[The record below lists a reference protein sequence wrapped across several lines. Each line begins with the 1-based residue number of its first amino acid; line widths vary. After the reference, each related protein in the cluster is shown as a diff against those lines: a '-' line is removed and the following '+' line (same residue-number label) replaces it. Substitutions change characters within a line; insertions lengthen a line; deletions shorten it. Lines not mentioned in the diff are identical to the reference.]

1 MFAKSSI
8 SHLHPTKILLCHPQF
23 FEVVDV
29 KNAHMKDQIG
39 KTNKGKAILQW
50 ENLVSEYKKI
60 AEEGGLSEVSILK
73 GEEGLEDMVFAANQ
87 TFPFLD
93 REGNKKVLLSN
104 MKHPNRQKEVPFY
117 QRFFEQKGYHA
128 CSLPSNLLFEGM
140 GDLLPVPGTQRA
152 ICGYG
157 FRTGV
162 STIDHLKHL
171 TQLDIVGLELVNPD
185 FYHLDTCLVPL
196 NTTTVLYTPTAFSEQ
211 SNRQIKQLFS
221 SCIEIPEHEARQ
233 GFALNM
239 HVITDQARQWAIL
252 QQGNTETEKILRG
265 LHLKVIPV
273 DTSEYIMSG
282 GSVFCLKMMY
292 Y

>member
-8 SHLHPTKILLCHPQF
+8 SRSHPNKILLCHPQF
-23 FEVVDV
+23 FEVIDV

-39 KTNKGKAILQW
+39 KTNKKKALLQW
-50 ENLVSEYKKI
+50 ERLVSEYKKI
-60 AEEGGLSEVSILK
+60 AHQGGLAEVSVLK

-93 REGNKKVLLSN
+93 EQGNKKVLLSN

-117 QRFFEQKGYHA
+117 GRFFEQKGYEIVH
-128 CSLPSNLLFEGM
+128 LPSNFLFEGM
-140 GDLLPVPGTQRA
+140 GDLLLVPGTQHA

-157 FRTGV
+157 FRTSA
-162 STIDHLKHL
+162 STIDALKHI

-196 NTTTVLYTPTAFSEQ
+196 NADTVLYTPTAFSEA
-211 SNRQIKQLFS
+211 SNRRIQELFS
-221 SCIEIPEHEARQ
+221 TCIEIPEQEARE

-239 HVITDQARQWAIL
+239 HVIAHQEKQWVVL
-252 QQGNTETEKILRG
+252 QEGNLETEKILHG
-265 LHLKVIPV
+265 LNMQVVPV